1 MKIYISI
8 LFFPLLWLIFII
20 NLCFAGRFHVDFF
33 FPTLLFL
40 SVLGTVISL
49 CGYKAFCV
57 LTLTGII
64 DPAQLIFKDSSDK
77 NTFKSFDV
85 LTLHLE

>member
-1 MKIYISI
+1 MYISI
-8 LFFPLLWLIFII
+8 LFFPLLWLIFILSSI
-20 NLCFAGRFHVDFF
+20 YGLLVHIIFFF

-49 CGYKAFCV
+49 CGYKAFSA

-64 DPAQLIFKDSSDK
+64 NPAQLIFKDSSDK

>member
-1 MKIYISI
+1 MVNLYT
-8 LFFPLLWLIFII
+8 II
-20 NLCFAGRFHVDFF
+20 NLWFAGTYHFFF

-49 CGYKAFCV
+49 CGYKAFSA

-64 DPAQLIFKDSSDK
+64 NPAQLIFKDSSDK

>member
-1 MKIYISI
+1 MDISI
-8 LFFPLLWLIFII
+8 LFFPLLWLIFILSSI
-20 NLCFAGRFHVDFF
+20 YGLLVHIIFFF

-49 CGYKAFCV
+49 CGYKAFSV

-64 DPAQLIFKDSSDK
+64 DSAQLIFKDSSDK

>member
-1 MKIYISI
+1 M
-8 LFFPLLWLIFII
+8 
-20 NLCFAGRFHVDFF
+20 LCCTFHVFF

-40 SVLGTVISL
+40 SVLGTVISF
-49 CGYKAFCV
+49 CGYKAFSI

-64 DPAQLIFKDSSDK
+64 NPAQLIFKESWDK

-85 LTLHLE
+85 STFHLE